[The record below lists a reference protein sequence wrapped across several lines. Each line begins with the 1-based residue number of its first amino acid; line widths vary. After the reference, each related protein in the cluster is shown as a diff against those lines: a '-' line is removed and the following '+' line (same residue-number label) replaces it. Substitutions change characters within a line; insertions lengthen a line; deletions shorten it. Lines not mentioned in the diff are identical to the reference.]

1 MINRS
6 SNSMVNC
13 YALLFS
19 YLEKSKKSGSIYAE
33 HVWGYI
39 FCSKYGDQTMAKV

>member
-6 SNSMVNC
+6 SNSTVNC

-19 YLEKSKKSGSIYAE
+19 YLEKSKKADFICAK
-33 HVWGYI
+33 HVCGCI
-39 FCSKYGDQTMAKV
+39 LCFKYRGQTMTKA